1 MQVCFWLY
9 LSVAVLASSGIYLVI
24 WSTQLVHSSLKYST
38 HINKSRT
45 FPIHTMTPIWIF
57 PAYPLL
63 LQAPFASNLIDAL
76 PDAAA
81 AARVNSVAIAL
92 AAVCVQGTGF
102 LVSLMIYSAFI
113 YRLMTQKL
121 PRETTRP
128 GMVSTAHPFPLH
140 HEINPCAREAFTDLL
155 QFVSVGP
162 SGFTVAGIVHLGNI
176 ALLKIMPHGFMGDER
191 AAFFVKLLSSFT
203 GLWLWG
209 LCLWFFIVS
218 VGAHWQLMRPN
229 DPEHHIRF
237 DMTWYSFIFPN
248 TAMITATQAIGKAFD
263 SKPIK
268 IFGTVLSVM
277 LVVVWIYVFGMML
290 RALAL
295 RRLLWPGEVDEA
307 EASKRGGRRMWPP
320 LRGGII

>member
-1 MQVCFWLY
+1 MCQYGLPRTGDWFQTTMQVCFWVY
-9 LSVAVLASSGIYLVI
+9 VGIAVIASSGIYLII
-24 WSTQLVHSSLKYST
+24 WSTQ
-38 HINKSRT
+38 T

-63 LQAPFASNLIDAL
+63 LVAPFAANLIDSL

-81 AARVNSVAIAL
+81 AARINSIAIAFG
-92 AAVCVQGTGF
+92 AVCLQGTGF
-102 LVSLMIYSAFI
+102 CVSLMIYSAFI

-128 GMVSTAHPFPLH
+128 GM
-140 HEINPCAREAFTDLL
+140 
-155 QFVSVGP
+155 FVSVGP

-176 ALLKIMPHGFMGDER
+176 VVLKIMPGGYMGNTQ
-191 AAFFVKLLSSFT
+191 APFVLKILSDMT

-218 VGAHWQLMRPN
+218 VGAHWQVMRPN

-248 TAMITATQAIGKAFD
+248 TAMVTATQAIGKAFN
-263 SKPIK
+263 STAIK
-268 IFGTVLSVM
+268 IFGTVLAG
-277 LVVVWIYVFGMML
+277 LLIAVWMFVFGMMI
-290 RALAL
+290 RAFWLK
-295 RRLLWPGEVDEA
+295 RLLWPKTMDGSNLSTKKWTEGTRTLQDITNV
-307 EASKRGGRRMWPP
+307 GGQV
-320 LRGGII
+320 